1 MPRREATPCP
11 DPSASPQAPG
21 RQLPREL
28 RSPQEKA
35 NPPNTD
41 ATVPRAGG
49 VSGGPGQR
57 ARPHLEAPDD
67 QQGMDVVVTDV
78 LHDLLHVALGQS
90 PAAGDGQTD
99 TQRPHRPQDGS
110 THVHAALTCPS
121 PQGAGP
127 VGLRFLVRGGSG
139 GSRPRAYGGH
149 CGGPAPAHH
158 PHRPLARRLG
168 SPSALR
174 PGCELPAGV
183 GPQSSA
189 SHPGDRRR
197 APGQRAPGRRV
208 GAGFPWRL
216 LGRAAVG
223 TSHSAARGGQRPAAH
238 RLVPSMEPP
247 RPSQPATSCQLTSCT
262 CREEAPLQGAGQ
274 GPGPLPR
281 RRPCA
286 QGQHALRGTEAVP
299 AVAAQPQV
307 KAGLR
312 AWAGHSQGGPSPSPS
327 SSDPSSSWTGLAA
340 PRWCTGGPA
349 CPGETGGGL

>member
-1 MPRREATPCP
+1 MGARHPLTTLTGHWPGDWGAPRPCGLAA
-11 DPSASPQAPG
+11 SSPQAWG
-21 RQLPREL
+21 
-28 RSPQEKA
+28 
-35 NPPNTD
+35 
-41 ATVPRAGG
+41 
-49 VSGGPGQR
+49 
-57 ARPHLEAPDD
+57 
-67 QQGMDVVVTDV
+67 
-78 LHDLLHVALGQS
+78 
-90 PAAGDGQTD
+90 
-99 TQRPHRPQDGS
+99 
-110 THVHAALTCPS
+110 
-121 PQGAGP
+121 
-127 VGLRFLVRGGSG
+127 
-139 GSRPRAYGGH
+139 
-149 CGGPAPAHH
+149 
-158 PHRPLARRLG
+158 
-168 SPSALR
+168 
-174 PGCELPAGV
+174 
-183 GPQSSA
+183 
-189 SHPGDRRR
+189 RR
-197 APGQRAPGRRV
+197 AAPPTQVTAGEPGQRAPGRRV

-262 CREEAPLQGAGQ
+262 CREEAPLQGAGR